1 MSASPRPLA
10 GMRVL
15 EFSHMVM
22 GPVVGTI
29 LVELGAEV
37 IKVEPLTGDS
47 TRELQG
53 SGAGYFP
60 MYNRNKQSISLDLKD
75 PRGRELA
82 RRLAARSDVL
92 IENFRPGVM
101 DGLGLSYE
109 SLRTDNPRLIYCSLK
124 GFLAGPYA
132 NRTALDEVAQMMGG
146 LAYMTGPPGRP
157 LRAGASVVD
166 VTGGMFGVIGIL
178 AALEQRHST
187 GMGQKVT
194 SALFETTAFLV
205 GQHMAQ
211 QAVTGQAAKPM
222 PVRVSAWAIY
232 DVFEVAAGDQV
243 FIGVVSDAQWQT
255 FCTAFGFEEL
265 GRDPRLRSNRQRVAA
280 RADFLPL
287 VRQGLAALSKAE
299 LLARLE
305 KAGLPFAP
313 ISRPEDLFDDP
324 QLLAGGGLMPTRLPD
339 GSLTHLPILP
349 LQLNAERPTQGGAL
363 AGIGEHTHEILAALG
378 LPEPDIE
385 ALQAARIIRS
395 PPESIRNAPD
405 SMRNAPDSI
414 GNAPDSMRNAP
425 GSIGNAP
432 DSMRNAPD
440 SIRNLQDFLR

>member
-1 MSASPRPLA
+1 MPAERRNAGSKMQVEEMPLE
-10 GMRVL
+10 GLRVV
-15 EFSHMVM
+15 EFTHMVM
-22 GPVVGTI
+22 GPTVGLI
-29 LVELGAEV
+29 LADLGAEV
-37 IKVEPLTGDS
+37 TRVEPLGGDR
-47 TRELQG
+47 TRTLRG

-60 MYNRNKQSISLDLKD
+60 MYNRNKRSVSLDLKD
-75 PRGRELA
+75 PRGLELT

-101 DGLGLSYE
+101 EGLGLSYE
-109 SLRTDNPRLIYCSLK
+109 SLKIDNPGLIYCSQK
-124 GFLAGPYA
+124 GFLAGPYE

-178 AALEQRHST
+178 AALEQRHAT

-211 QAVTGQAAKPM
+211 KAVTGQAARPM

-232 DVFEVAAGDQV
+232 DVFEVGDGDQV
-243 FIGVVSDAQWQT
+243 FIGVVSDAQWQS
-255 FCTAFGFEEL
+255 FCAAFGFEEL
-265 GRDPRLRSNRQRVAA
+265 ALDVRLRTNRQRVAA
-280 RADFLPL
+280 REEFLPT
-287 VRQGLAALSKAE
+287 VRAALGALSKAE

-305 KAGLPFAP
+305 ESGLPFAP

-324 QLLAGGGLMPTRLPD
+324 HLIASGGLAPTRLPS

-349 LQLNAERPTQGGAL
+349 IQLNDERPTQGGML
-363 AGIGEHTHEILAALG
+363 AAIGEHTREILASLGMPDGDVDAL
-378 LPEPDIE
+378 E
-385 ALQAARIIRS
+385 AARVIRPS
-395 PPESIRNAPD
+395 RGDPLP
-405 SMRNAPDSI
+405 
-414 GNAPDSMRNAP
+414 
-425 GSIGNAP
+425 
-432 DSMRNAPD
+432 
-440 SIRNLQDFLR
+440 